1 VLVIHG
7 DQDHVIPFEA
17 GRALFDAVPEP
28 KQFVTI
34 RDGDHND
41 AAPADPQTYWTAVD
55 AFMASLVVSHLGTG
69 DWGLGTEPSPHVPE
83 SPRPRVMI
91 PCANRVRR

>member
-1 VLVIHG
+1 MNQLGFAAAFLALAVAGPGWGADCKV
-7 DQDHVIPFEA
+7 A

-41 AAPADPQTYWTAVD
+41 ATPADPQTYWTAVD
-55 AFMASLVVSHLGTG
+55 AFTASLVVS
-69 DWGLGTEPSPHVPE
+69 
-83 SPRPRVMI
+83 R
-91 PCANRVRR
+91 